1 MIDWVHSL
9 WLIVFNATFNHI
21 LWCSNFYLICMWYSF
36 WQFLFIYYLLFLFDL
51 ICVKYL
57 QILYLDRTTLTAW
70 TRYKFEFNCRLKYNP
85 WHRDM
90 IDWVHSLWLI
100 VFNATFNHILWC
112 SVLLVAETRVP
123 GENHSRLAVYYF
135 LEIIYK

>member
-1 MIDWVHSL
+1 
-9 WLIVFNATFNHI
+9 
-21 LWCSNFYLICMWYSF
+21 
-36 WQFLFIYYLLFLFDL
+36 
-51 ICVKYL
+51 
-57 QILYLDRTTLTAW
+57 
-70 TRYKFEFNCRLKYNP
+70 
-85 WHRDM
+85 M

-135 LEIIYK
+135 LEIVLQNVSQKHALTRVTKFCFV